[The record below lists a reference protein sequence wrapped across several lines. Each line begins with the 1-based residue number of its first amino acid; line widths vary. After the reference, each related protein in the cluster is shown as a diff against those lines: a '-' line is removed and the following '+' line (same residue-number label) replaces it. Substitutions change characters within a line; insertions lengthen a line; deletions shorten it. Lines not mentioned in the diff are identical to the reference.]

1 MSNKSTLFSH
11 VWLLCAI
18 GAFFL
23 ISPIKTKAAVIYV
36 NGAAAGA
43 NTGTSWINAF
53 TSLQSALAASEAGDQ
68 IWVAKGV
75 YKPSLAVDIDGNG
88 LSEEREATFQ
98 IKSGVKVYGGFAG
111 GEATLT
117 KRNWIVNPTIL
128 SGDIDNN
135 DANADANF
143 IAETTDQLMGNNA
156 YHVIYTVNVDKST
169 VLDGFT
175 ITAGKA
181 YAIGLPVESLH
192 IRGGGWFNKMAAPLN
207 SSSPSIANCVFQGNY
222 AEREGGAW
230 YTSGTAGVKSEAI
243 FKDSKFIQN
252 KSNRSG
258 GAIYIGS
265 FTKGSYKPQIINCQ
279 FVGNRTL
286 KTGGAIFILGD
297 TARIDSSSFIN
308 NAVTIITNVSD
319 NGSGGAVYMFNSKA
333 SFYRTMFSNN
343 KATGNANGPYE
354 NGGGGAVY
362 MYSTKSGTEALGEAN
377 IKFVSCGFYNNITS
391 DNPGAWG
398 GAGLHINDEGK
409 MNVSYKNC
417 VFSGNH
423 AQTDGGAVANYARQ
437 MNNGLPFTPFLR
449 TNFTNCTFSNNTA
462 GKNGG
467 ALYYDRIDLNAH
479 EHTSLIENSIL
490 YGNTAGTSGPQVKFS
505 GGGFFG
511 PTIAYSLIEGG
522 YNATVGINGG
532 NNISGDPQFINAAD
546 VDGGDDIAGN
556 SDDGLRVSNTSPVI
570 NAGNSAADSIVG
582 ITKDFAGEARVQG
595 SNIDMGA
602 YERASGFIPPSVKYF
617 KLKEWKRPRPGCLS
631 CPWAIRLQDK
641 AIIFAHPKQAKGF
654 LQNFEWKSDAL
665 LAVYADSA
673 IVRGRIASQANPSI
687 QFEVYLKLVKPSN
700 WAAWAAQNRTYSAL
714 TPEAKKVAAQN
725 YQQWT
730 YWELSSQS
738 RLIGRAA
745 IEGTLKLSHAP
756 ITKTTGFQLGLGAND
771 QDGDFGLNGEFVYAG
786 VLSYRKNK
794 QKVNGIGSLNADAFV
809 CKEDCEFEID
819 SKAIAKYDFSDSESK
834 QPYQVYP
841 NPVHDKLTVEM
852 EDTQEGMYTFTLYD
866 LKGQRVQQVNAQL
879 RKNYVSISTQSI
891 SPGIYRLEIRS
902 PDGSLQ
908 YSKIA
913 RY

>member
-1 MSNKSTLFSH
+1 MSNKSTHFSH
-11 VWLLCAI
+11 AWLLFVL
-18 GAFFL
+18 GAFFFFN
-23 ISPIKTKAAVIYV
+23 PTNTTAAIIYV
-36 NGAAAGA
+36 NSAAGGA

-53 TSLQSALAASEAGDQ
+53 TSLQTALAASKAGDQ

-75 YKPSLAVDIDGNG
+75 YKPSLAIDIDAN
-88 LSEEREATFQ
+88 SIIDPREKTFQ
-98 IKSGVKVYGGFAG
+98 IKSGVKIYGGFAG
-111 GEATLT
+111 GEATLGE
-117 KRNWIVNPTIL
+117 RNWVANATIL
-128 SGDIDNN
+128 SGDIDTN
-135 DANADANF
+135 DANADANN
-143 IAETTDQLMGNNA
+143 IAENTGQLLGANA
-156 YHVIYTVNVDKST
+156 FHVIYTVNVDQT
-169 VLDGFT
+169 TLLDGFT
-175 ITAGKA
+175 ITAGQA
-181 YAIGLPVESLH
+181 NAVGVPVESLH

-207 SSSPSIANCVFQGNY
+207 SSSPSVANCVFRGNY

-230 YTSGTAGVKSEAI
+230 YTSGAAGVKSEAI
-243 FKDSKFIQN
+243 FKNSKFIQN
-252 KSNRSG
+252 KSNRAG

-265 FTKGSYKPQIINCQ
+265 FSKGSYKPQIINCQ
-279 FVGNRTL
+279 FVGNRAF
-286 KTGGAIFILGD
+286 KTGGAIQFLGD
-297 TARIDSSSFIN
+297 SAKIDSSSFID

-362 MYSTKSGTEALGEAN
+362 MNSTESGTNSLGEAN
-377 IKFVSCGFYNNITS
+377 IKFISCGFYNNITS

-398 GAGLHINDEGK
+398 GAALHIIDAGK
-409 MNVSYKNC
+409 MNVFYTNC
-417 VFSGNH
+417 VFSDNY

-437 MNNGLPFTPFLR
+437 MYDVGFTPFLR
-449 TNFTNCTFSNNTA
+449 TRFTNCTFSNNAA
-462 GKNGG
+462 GGNGG
-467 ALYYDRIDLNAH
+467 ALYYDRTGGYSH
-479 EHTSLIENSIL
+479 ENTSFIENSIL
-490 YGNTAGTSGPQVKFS
+490 YGNTAVNGPQVNFS

-546 VDGGDDIAGN
+546 ADGGDDIAGN

-570 NAGNSAADSIVG
+570 NVGNSDADGIVG

-595 SNIDMGA
+595 SVVDMGA

-673 IVRGRIASQANPSI
+673 IVRGRIASQENPSI

-700 WAAWAAQNRTYSAL
+700 WAAWSAQNRTYSAL
-714 TPEAKKVAAQN
+714 TPEAKNVAVQN

-730 YWELSSQS
+730 YWELSDQS
-738 RLIGRAA
+738 RLVGRAA
-745 IEGTLKLSHAP
+745 IEGTLKLSHSPA
-756 ITKTTGFQLGLGAND
+756 TKTTGFQLGLGAND

-786 VLSYRKNK
+786 VLSYRKHK

-809 CKEDCEFEID
+809 CEEDCELEID
-819 SKAIAKYDFSDSESK
+819 SKAIAKYDFSDSEER
-834 QPYQVYP
+834 QPYQIYP
-841 NPVHDKLTVEM
+841 NPVHDRLTIEM
-852 EDTQEGMYTFTLYD
+852 DNIQEGIYTFTLYD
-866 LKGQRVQQVNAQL
+866 LKGQQVQQVNTQL
-879 RKNYVSISTQSI
+879 RKAYVSIGTQSI
-891 SPGIYRLEIRS
+891 SPGIYRLAIQR
-902 PDGSLQ
+902 PDGSLY
-908 YSKIA
+908 YSKII